1 MIYQFLYAH
10 CQLQEQAEMLKSLKS
25 KDENFVNG
33 VQASGEDSGEDV
45 GEGGG

>member
-1 MIYQFLYAH
+1 
-10 CQLQEQAEMLKSLKS
+10 MLKSLKS

-45 GEGGG
+45 GEGGGQDGCEFNCVADGEDRG